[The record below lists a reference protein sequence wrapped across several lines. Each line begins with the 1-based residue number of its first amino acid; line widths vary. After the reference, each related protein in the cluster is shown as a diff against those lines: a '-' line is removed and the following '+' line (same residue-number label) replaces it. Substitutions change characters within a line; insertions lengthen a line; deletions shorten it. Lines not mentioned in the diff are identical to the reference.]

1 MGVCGLGRGR
11 GSREAEMGMPWQDY
25 AGSGPGD
32 LGEGQPG
39 RAEIDNSI
47 RTELGGDY

>member
-11 GSREAEMGMPWQDY
+11 GSREAEMGIPWQDY

-32 LGEGQPG
+32 LEEEQPG